1 MDSGRPKWT
10 QAGQV
15 SSIKAITNTLR
26 NGPVRSVDQALNTD
40 NIGRSA
46 LAGRPRRRR
55 GCKRGPK
62 QMSLSQS
69 DHIRKAVALYEA
81 RPLAA
86 KIADWIRDRPEGGI
100 AVMFVFVQLA
110 CIIAGLLFPES
121 FRYLLQANITVTLKS
136 IAPLGLMALG
146 VGVLMIAGEYDLSV
160 GAQYSFLSIVA
171 ATICNSLGGDIQ
183 ADHPSALAPFI
194 GLFAALGIGALIGCM
209 NAAITLKFNIPSF
222 ITTLG
227 AMLLWKGATL
237 LYHGTTSQRFKPS
250 EPFATIFGGEL
261 SVIHAS
267 IIWFAIFAVLFYFL
281 LQHHRLGNH
290 FYAVGGNRNAA
301 IAIGINPNRTKTI
314 AFALA
319 GFMAA
324 FSGVVAATRVGSIQ
338 PGGGLGMEL
347 QAIAACV
354 IGGVALT
361 GGRGSILGIV
371 LGTALVFTIQDVLLL
386 LRAPGFYFDMFVG
399 ALIVIAVIMNT
410 AIRRTKS

>member
-1 MDSGRPKWT
+1 MTAARYWRAAPK
-10 QAGQV
+10 Q
-15 SSIKAITNTLR
+15 
-26 NGPVRSVDQALNTD
+26 DE
-40 NIGRSA
+40 
-46 LAGRPRRRR
+46 PRA
-55 GCKRGPK
+55 P

-69 DHIRKAVALYEA
+69 DHIRRAVAQYEA
-81 RPLAA
+81 RPFAT
-86 KIADWIRDRPEGGI
+86 KFADWVRDRPEGGI
-100 AVMFVFVQLA
+100 AVMFVVVQLA

-121 FRYLLQANITVTLKS
+121 FRYLLQANLAVTLKS

-160 GAQYSFLSIVA
+160 GALYSFLSIVA
-171 ATICNSLGGDIQ
+171 ATICNSLGGDIGTEH
-183 ADHPSALAPFI
+183 ASAAAPFI
-194 GLFAALGIGALIGCM
+194 GLFVAVACGALIGCVH
-209 NAAITLKFNIPSF
+209 AAITLKFNIPSF

-250 EPFATIFGGEL
+250 EPFATIFGGEV
-261 SVIHAS
+261 SMVHAS
-267 IIWFAIFAVLFYFL
+267 IVWFAIFAAAFYFL
-281 LQHHRLGNH
+281 LQHHPLGNH

-347 QAIAACV
+347 QAIAGCV

-371 LGTALVFTIQDVLLL
+371 LGTALMFTIQDVLLL
-386 LRAPGFYFDMFVG
+386 LRAHGFYFDMFVG
-399 ALIVIAVIMNT
+399 ALIVVAVIMNT
-410 AIRRTKS
+410 AVRRTRS

>member
-1 MDSGRPKWT
+1 
-10 QAGQV
+10 
-15 SSIKAITNTLR
+15 
-26 NGPVRSVDQALNTD
+26 
-40 NIGRSA
+40 
-46 LAGRPRRRR
+46 
-55 GCKRGPK
+55 
-62 QMSLSQS
+62 MSLSQS
-69 DHIRKAVALYEA
+69 DHIRKAVARYEA
-81 RPLAA
+81 RPFTS

-100 AVMFVFVQLA
+100 AVMFVIVQLA

-171 ATICNSLGGDIQ
+171 ATICNNLGGDIQ
-183 ADHPSALAPFI
+183 ADPPSTLAPFI
-194 GLFAALGIGALIGCM
+194 GLFAALAFGVLIGCM

-267 IIWFAIFAVLFYFL
+267 IIWFAISAVGFYFL

-290 FYAVGGNRNAA
+290 FYAVGGNRSAA
-301 IAIGINPNRTKTI
+301 IAIGIKPNRTKTI

-354 IGGVALT
+354 IGGVALN

-399 ALIVIAVIMNT
+399 VLIVIAVIMNT
-410 AIRRTKS
+410 AVRRTKS